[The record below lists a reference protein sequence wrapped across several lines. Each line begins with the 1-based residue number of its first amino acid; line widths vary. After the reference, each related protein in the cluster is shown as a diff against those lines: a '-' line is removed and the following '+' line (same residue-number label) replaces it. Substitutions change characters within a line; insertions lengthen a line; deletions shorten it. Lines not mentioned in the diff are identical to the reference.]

1 MSSSKSLNKRIFPR
15 YKIKLDFVID
25 VAGEQVS
32 AKLTDISISGL
43 GLLINKDLPYADL
56 SALDIR
62 INNIALETAGKIMW
76 TEKKLPWVRLG
87 LYRTGPLQGNILHC
101 RLADMILG
109 IRKTGRTGV
118 LQITTPSCVKEMYFK
133 NGEAVFV
140 TADEGDKEV
149 RDILLSSGKIN
160 LEQYDR
166 AFERTQ
172 KTGGTQEAEL
182 VAMGYITPEDLV
194 RAVRQQTE
202 NIFLRLLELEQGSF
216 FFRAGPLPS
225 NRFVSL
231 PINAPDLIY
240 RAAKTL
246 RDKGRTRTLSPKMN
260 SLVYFTPDG
269 NAFHKD
275 VKLAEHEKK
284 VLLLMNG
291 VRSVQEIV
299 SNSPVNEAET
309 LRIILALS
317 YAQIVEVID
326 ADNAAFSA
334 REQETGDRV
343 QEIDLEVACKIEKLY
358 KEYKSLGYY
367 GVLNISRNAS
377 LDEIKHA
384 YHKMAKEYHPDM
396 HLHFNSDSLKEQVHV
411 IFSYINEA
419 YRALSS
425 SGRIQQVKINPGFE
439 GGENRNRKMAR
450 QKFDEGRRYF
460 NKQYF
465 EQALTFFGQ
474 AAYLDGSMP
483 DYHFYYGLSLIH
495 NKKMKDAEASLR
507 KALQLDPYNSDYA
520 TELGYIYLQLGF
532 KARARNALEK
542 ALKYDPSNQRASDGL
557 KRCSQ

>member
-1 MSSSKSLNKRIFPR
+1 MSSSKPSNKRIFPR
-15 YKIKLDFVID
+15 WKMKLDFVID

-32 AKLTDISISGL
+32 AKLTDLSISGL
-43 GLLINKDLPYADL
+43 GVFINKDLPAADL
-56 SALDIR
+56 PALDVR

-109 IRKTGRTGV
+109 IRKTGRTGI
-118 LQITTPSCVKEMYFK
+118 LEITTPFRVKEMYFK
-133 NGEAVFV
+133 NGEVVFV
-140 TADEGDKEV
+140 TADEGDKQV
-149 RDILLSSGKIN
+149 RDILLSSGEIN

-194 RAVRQQTE
+194 RAVRQQAE

-231 PINAPDLIY
+231 PLNVPDLIY
-240 RAAKTL
+240 HGAKAL
-246 RDKGRTRTLSPKMN
+246 KDKGRTRTLTPNMN
-260 SLVYFTPDG
+260 SLVYFTPDE

-299 SNSPVNEAET
+299 SNSPVSEAET
-309 LRIILALS
+309 LRIIFALS

-326 ADNAAFSA
+326 EDNTTFSGG
-334 REQETGDRV
+334 EQEPGGGV
-343 QEIDLEVACKIEKLY
+343 QEIDLEVVRKIEKLY
-358 KEYKSLGYY
+358 QEYRSLGYY
-367 GVLNISRNAS
+367 GILNITRNAS

-384 YHKMAKEYHPDM
+384 YYKMAKECHPDRY
-396 HLHFNSDSLKEQVHV
+396 LHACSDSVKEQLNV

-419 YRALSS
+419 YRALTS
-425 SGRIQQVKINPGFE
+425 SGGIQQVKINPGFE
-439 GGENRNRKMAR
+439 REEDRNRKMAR
-450 QKFDEGRRYF
+450 QKFDEGIRYF

-483 DYHFYYGLSLIH
+483 DYHYYYGLSLIH
-495 NKKMKDAEASLR
+495 NKKMKDAEASIR
-507 KALQLDPYNSDYA
+507 KASQLDPYNSDYA

-557 KRCSQ
+557 KKCSQ